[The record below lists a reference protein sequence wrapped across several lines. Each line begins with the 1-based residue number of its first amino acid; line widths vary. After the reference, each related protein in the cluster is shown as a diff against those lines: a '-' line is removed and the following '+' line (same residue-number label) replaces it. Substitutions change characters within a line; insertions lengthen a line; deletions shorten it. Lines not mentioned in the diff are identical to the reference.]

1 MVKDFHCVR
10 VILSGLELT
19 RVTKKERMKCS
30 GKVPLSAAWRF
41 YSLSG

>member
-1 MVKDFHCVR
+1 VVKDFHCAR

-19 RVTKKERMKCS
+19 HVTKKERMKCS
-30 GKVPLSAAWRF
+30 GKVPLSVARRF